1 MEMSKQPVLSK
12 IAIYAGT
19 VLLTTGLA
27 AAPSVSIA
35 QATGTAVLE
44 EVTVTARKKEENL
57 SDVPIAI
64 SAVTGDFLQESNL
77 SDILGLAE
85 QVPNLSFGEAFNSSD
100 RFAIRGIST
109 SGSNIGFEQAVGF
122 NVDGYYFGR
131 SRFGQT
137 MFLDLARVE
146 VLKGPQNTLI
156 GKNNT
161 AGAINITTRK
171 PGEEFG
177 GYVATTFDFEAGE
190 GFALEGAVDLP
201 ISDTVRAR
209 VAARVEDKDGYVEH
223 GVTGADDAGAREN
236 VSIRGIV
243 QWDVSDDLDAT
254 LIYQYGDIDRG
265 ARPREAGANCNVAHP
280 VDDCAYNNVTYEDV
294 IWAGEDRSGDFA
306 TETDY
311 SLIGLTLNWQLNE
324 NWTVTSLS
332 NVTTYEGNDIS
343 ESNYDPSTDATLA
356 QIQDEFDQF
365 SQEFR
370 LLGSLSE
377 SMDLIAGV
385 YYNDNTVDAAH
396 SLLFCG
402 GPVNCSDASSPTYG
416 GLMRNFDSTQDSETI
431 SVFGQIDFILSDTLT
446 LGVGGRYTTEDKDA
460 NGRKWLSAPGDG
472 SGGFAG
478 HQMGGGTPLPGTDF
492 AGGGGC
498 TSLPSLGGPRRD
510 LNGVTVGCFGPL
522 VAGSNS
528 GDFSRSESDFSPNV
542 VLTWQPSDENMLY
555 ASYSEGFKGG
565 GYQLWP
571 VGGGALTEAAVD
583 FDGEDAQSLEVGGKH
598 TLLDMTLQVNWSAW
612 STEIKGLQVSA
623 FDPVIT
629 AQNIVNAG
637 KTSSEGIEA
646 DLNWLPDNS
655 HRVTASFAYLDAI
668 YDSYEGANCYSGQSE
683 AMGCV
688 GGVQSLTGQDVSFS
702 PGLQYNLSVDGAYPV
717 GDSLEWGWRAAYHW
731 MDDQFIGTQNHP
743 TADVQDSYSKVNA
756 NLFVASQDGKWR
768 VSLIGLNLNDE
779 NVGTGSNHGRM
790 MNLLP
795 DPTATPNIPTTVFM
809 APGRQIAVQGR
820 YNF

>member
-19 VLLTTGLA
+19 VVLTTGLA
-27 AAPSVSIA
+27 VAPSVSIA

-190 GFALEGAVDLP
+190 GFAVEGAFDLP

-254 LIYQYGDIDRG
+254 FMYQYGDIDRG

-280 VDDCAYNNVTYEDV
+280 IDDCAYNNVTYEDV

-416 GLMRNFDSTQDSETI
+416 GLMRNFDATQDSETI

-768 VSLIGLNLNDE
+768 VSLIGLNLTDE

>member
-19 VLLTTGLA
+19 VVLTTGLA
-27 AAPSVSIA
+27 VAPSVSIA

-510 LNGVTVGCFGPL
+510 LNGVTVGCYGPL
-522 VAGSNS
+522 IAGSNS

-646 DLNWLPDNS
+646 DINWLPDNS

-768 VSLIGLNLNDE
+768 VSLIGLNLTDE

>member
-19 VLLTTGLA
+19 VVLTIGLA

-311 SLIGLTLNWQLNE
+311 SLIGLTLNWQLSE

-446 LGVGGRYTTEDKDA
+446 LGVGGRYTTEDKGA

-612 STEIKGLQVSA
+612 STEVKGLQVSA

-768 VSLIGLNLNDE
+768 VSLIGLNLTDE

-795 DPTATPNIPTTVFM
+795 DPTATPNIPTMVFM

>member
-1 MEMSKQPVLSK
+1 MSKQPVLSK

-19 VLLTTGLA
+19 VVLTTGLA
-27 AAPSVSIA
+27 VAPSVSIA

-190 GFALEGAVDLP
+190 GFAVEGAFDLP

-254 LIYQYGDIDRG
+254 FMYQYGDIDRG

-768 VSLIGLNLNDE
+768 VSLIGLNLTDE

>member
-19 VLLTTGLA
+19 VVLTTGLA
-27 AAPSVSIA
+27 VAPSVSIA

-646 DLNWLPDNS
+646 DINWLPDNS

-768 VSLIGLNLNDE
+768 VSLIGLNLIDE

>member
-1 MEMSKQPVLSK
+1 MKTHKNSKRSK
-12 IAIYAGT
+12 ISLYTGAFFLFSGMAIT
-19 VLLTTGLA
+19 
-27 AAPSVSIA
+27 PSVSIA
-35 QATGTAVLE
+35 QSTAVLE
-44 EVTVTARKKEENL
+44 EVTVTARKKEESL
-57 SDVPIAI
+57 TDVPIAI

-85 QVPNLSFGEAFNSSD
+85 QVPNLSFGESFNSSD

-171 PGEEFG
+171 PGDEFG
-177 GYVATTFDFEAGE
+177 GYVATTLDFDAGE
-190 GFALEGAVDLP
+190 GFAVEGAVDLP
-201 ISDTVRAR
+201 LSDTVRAR
-209 VAARVEDKDGYVEH
+209 IAARVEDKDGYVEH
-223 GVTGADDAGAREN
+223 GITGANDAGAREN
-236 VSIRGIV
+236 VSIRGIL

-254 LIYQYGDIDRG
+254 FLYQYGDIDRG

-280 VDDCAYNNVTYEDV
+280 IDDCEYNNVTYEDV
-294 IWAGEDRSGDFA
+294 IWAGENRSDDFV

-311 SLIGLTLNWQLNE
+311 SLVGMTLNWQLNE
-324 NWTVTSLS
+324 NWTVNSLS
-332 NVTTYEGNDIS
+332 NYTTYEGNDLS
-343 ESNYDPSTDATLA
+343 ESNYDANTDATLA
-356 QIQDEFDQF
+356 NIQDEFDQF

-370 LLGSLSE
+370 LVGSLAE

-385 YYNDNTVDAAH
+385 YYNKNTVDAAH

-416 GLMRNFDSTQDSETI
+416 GLIRNFDSTQDSETI
-431 SVFGQIDFILSDTLT
+431 SVFGQVDIVLSDTLT

-460 NGRKWLSAPGDG
+460 NGKKWLTGLGDG
-472 SGGFAG
+472 SSGFVG
-478 HQMGGGTPLPGTDF
+478 HQMGGGTPLPGTDY

-498 TSLPSLGGPRRD
+498 KSLPLIGGPKRD
-510 LNGVTVGCFGPL
+510 LDGRTVGCYGPL
-522 VAGSNS
+522 IAGSNS
-528 GDFSRSESDFSPNV
+528 GDFSRDENDFSPNY
-542 VLTWQPSDENMLY
+542 VLTWQPSDEHMLY

-571 VGGGALTEAAVD
+571 VGGGALTDSQIE
-583 FDGEDAQSLEVGGKH
+583 FDGEDAESFEVGGKH
-598 TLLDMTLQVNWSAW
+598 TLQDNTLQINWSAW

-623 FDPVIT
+623 FDPNIT

-637 KTSSEGIEA
+637 QTSSQGIEG
-646 DLNWLPDNS
+646 DLMWLPDDL
-655 HRVTASFAYLDAI
+655 HRVTASFGYLDAV

-688 GGVQSLTGQDVSFS
+688 GRVQSLTGQDVSFA
-702 PGLQYNLSVDGAYPV
+702 PELQYNLAVDGAYPFK
-717 GDSLEWGWRAAYHW
+717 ETMQWGWRAAYHW
-731 MDDQFIGTQNHP
+731 VDDQFIGTQNHP
-743 TADVQDSYSKVNA
+743 TADVQESYGKFNA
-756 NLFVASQDGKWR
+756 SLFVASQDDTWR

-795 DPTATPNIPTTVFM
+795 DATATPNIPTSVFM
-809 APGRQIAVQGR
+809 APGRQIAIQGR

>member
-19 VLLTTGLA
+19 VVLTTGLA
-27 AAPSVSIA
+27 VAPSVSIA
-35 QATGTAVLE
+35 QATRTAVLE

-254 LIYQYGDIDRG
+254 LMYQYGDIDRG

-306 TETDY
+306 TQTDY
-311 SLIGLTLNWQLNE
+311 SLIGLTLNWQLSE

-343 ESNYDPSTDATLA
+343 ESNYDPSRDTTLA

-370 LLGSLSE
+370 MVGSLSE

-460 NGRKWLSAPGDG
+460 NGRKWVSAPGDG

-510 LNGVTVGCFGPL
+510 LNGVTVGCYGPL
-522 VAGSNS
+522 IAGSNS
-528 GDFSRSESDFSPNV
+528 GDFSRSESDFSPNI

-583 FDGEDAQSLEVGGKH
+583 FDGEDAESLEVGGKH

-623 FDPVIT
+623 FDPVIR

-702 PGLQYNLSVDGAYPV
+702 PELQYNLSVDGAYPV

-790 MNLLP
+790 MNLQP
-795 DPTATPNIPTTVFM
+795 DPTATPNIPTLVFM
-809 APGRQIAVQGR
+809 APGRQIAIQGR

>member
-19 VLLTTGLA
+19 VVLTTGLA
-27 AAPSVSIA
+27 VAPSVSIA
-35 QATGTAVLE
+35 QATSTAVLE

-311 SLIGLTLNWQLNE
+311 SLIGLTLNWQLSE

-446 LGVGGRYTTEDKDA
+446 LGVGGRYTTEDKGA

-612 STEIKGLQVSA
+612 STEVKGLQVSA

-768 VSLIGLNLNDE
+768 VSLIGLNLTDE

-795 DPTATPNIPTTVFM
+795 DPTATPNIPTMVFM

>member
-1 MEMSKQPVLSK
+1 M
-12 IAIYAGT
+12 
-19 VLLTTGLA
+19 
-27 AAPSVSIA
+27 
-35 QATGTAVLE
+35 
-44 EVTVTARKKEENL
+44 
-57 SDVPIAI
+57 
-64 SAVTGDFLQESNL
+64 
-77 SDILGLAE
+77 
-85 QVPNLSFGEAFNSSD
+85 
-100 RFAIRGIST
+100 
-109 SGSNIGFEQAVGF
+109 
-122 NVDGYYFGR
+122 
-131 SRFGQT
+131 
-137 MFLDLARVE
+137 
-146 VLKGPQNTLI
+146 
-156 GKNNT
+156 
-161 AGAINITTRK
+161 
-171 PGEEFG
+171 
-177 GYVATTFDFEAGE
+177 
-190 GFALEGAVDLP
+190 
-201 ISDTVRAR
+201 
-209 VAARVEDKDGYVEH
+209 
-223 GVTGADDAGAREN
+223 
-236 VSIRGIV
+236 
-243 QWDVSDDLDAT
+243 
-254 LIYQYGDIDRG
+254 
-265 ARPREAGANCNVAHP
+265 
-280 VDDCAYNNVTYEDV
+280 
-294 IWAGEDRSGDFA
+294 
-306 TETDY
+306 
-311 SLIGLTLNWQLNE
+311 
-324 NWTVTSLS
+324 
-332 NVTTYEGNDIS
+332 
-343 ESNYDPSTDATLA
+343 A

-598 TLLDMTLQVNWSAW
+598 TLLDMTLQVNWAAW
-612 STEIKGLQVSA
+612 STEVKGLQVSA

-702 PGLQYNLSVDGAYPV
+702 PGLQYNPSVDGGLSCWGLLGMGLACCL
-717 GDSLEWGWRAAYHW
+717 SL
-731 MDDQFIGTQNHP
+731 
-743 TADVQDSYSKVNA
+743 
-756 NLFVASQDGKWR
+756 DG
-768 VSLIGLNLNDE
+768 
-779 NVGTGSNHGRM
+779 
-790 MNLLP
+790 
-795 DPTATPNIPTTVFM
+795 
-809 APGRQIAVQGR
+809 
-820 YNF
+820 

>member
-19 VLLTTGLA
+19 VVLTTGLA
-27 AAPSVSIA
+27 VAPSVSIA

-190 GFALEGAVDLP
+190 GFAVEGAFDLP

-209 VAARVEDKDGYVEH
+209 AAARVEDKDGYVEH

-254 LIYQYGDIDRG
+254 FMYQYGDIDRG

-510 LNGVTVGCFGPL
+510 LNGITVGCFGPL

-768 VSLIGLNLNDE
+768 VSLIGLNLTDE